1 MSQTNLQII
10 SPAGLGN
17 IIDDEDAVRAPVVAG
32 GYTLKPWCFFL
43 QQNSKVYSTKPFLAS
58 GVPELELDLLP
69 TAIYRFDLEVDPKGG
84 REGGVE
90 GSLLRE
96 AEEDAG
102 LAHAGVAYQEQLE
115 EKVVVLR
122 LILHSHKTGLQ

>member
-10 SPAGLGN
+10 LPAGLGN

-32 GYTLKPWCFFL
+32 GYTLKPWVFL
-43 QQNSKVYSTKPFLAS
+43 WQNSKVYSTKPFLAS

-90 GSLLRE
+90 GSLLGE

-102 LAHAGVAYQEQLE
+102 LADAGVAYQEQLE